1 MHGCCLLWFCEI
13 VIKYRF
19 VSGENAVVCFLDGF
33 TNESA
38 RVSVLMIS
46 LFHAR
51 HTMVSFIYDIVR
63 DVMDLYSIDL
73 RFSKTEA

>member
-1 MHGCCLLWFCEI
+1 M
-13 VIKYRF
+13 KYWF
-19 VSGENAVVCFLDGF
+19 VSGENAVVCFIDGF

-51 HTMVSFIYDIVR
+51 HTMVSFIYDIVG
-63 DVMDLYSIDL
+63 DVMDLYSTEL

>member
-1 MHGCCLLWFCEI
+1 M
-13 VIKYRF
+13 KYWF
-19 VSGENAVVCFLDGF
+19 VSGENAVCFIDGF

-51 HTMVSFIYDIVR
+51 HTMVSFIYNIVG